1 MNLPK
6 TLLRRALETIIPTGF
21 AFYLVLTVI
30 FSLSTATI
38 YAEESHALFT
48 KALNVGMADEQVKRL
63 QEFLKQFPNIYPE
76 GLVTGYFGL
85 LTENAV
91 KRFQMKEG
99 VETIGIVGP
108 KTRAKLNKLITDG
121 TAGSAVA
128 IDSASVPSTTPELL
142 PHLKIPK
149 INVDAPVEDVGL
161 TSQGAMDIPKGP
173 NGAVWFNLGP
183 RPGEVGSAVIAG
195 HYGWKNEIPAVFD
208 NLHKLEKG
216 DKIYIKD
223 EKGITMTF
231 VVRQLRTYG
240 EDEDASLV
248 FDSSDGGAHLN
259 LVTCQGVWNKNKKSY
274 SNRLVVFTDKEI

>member
-1 MNLPK
+1 ML
-6 TLLRRALETIIPTGF
+6 I
-21 AFYLVLTVI
+21 VI
-30 FSLSTATI
+30 FSLPTTI
-38 YAEESHALFT
+38 IHAEEPYLFT
-48 KALNVGMADEQVKRL
+48 KTLNVGIVDEQVKRL
-63 QEFLKQFPNIYPE
+63 QEFLKQFPDIYPE

-99 VETIGIVGP
+99 VEAIGIVGP
-108 KTRAKLNKLITDG
+108 KTRFKLNELITNRIADPVV
-121 TAGSAVA
+121 T
-128 IDSASVPSTTPELL
+128 IDSASGASTTSEFL

-161 TSQGAMDIPKGP
+161 TPQGAMDIPKGP
-173 NGAVWFNLGP
+173 NDVVWFNLGP
-183 RPGEVGSAVIAG
+183 RPGDVGSAVIAG

-216 DKIYIKD
+216 DRIYIKD

-231 VVRQLRTYG
+231 VVRELRTYG

-259 LVTCQGVWNKNKKSY
+259 LITCQGVWNKNKKSY